1 MKIDSIPSC
10 CTAKI
15 VSYFQKATAVGPEGM
30 YPGRDIGTSKQ
41 DLLNEMLVQ
50 KLAGQAM
57 VIAFTNDKQK
67 ETNKMLKE
75 LGWKSTRWAT
85 KTQHPET
92 RLKLW
97 WFALDQL
104 EA

>member
-1 MKIDSIPSC
+1 MKIASIPSC

-15 VSYFQKATAVGPEGM
+15 VSYFQTAAAVGPEHQ
-30 YPGRDIGTSKQ
+30 YPGLNIGNSKQ
-41 DLLNEMLVQ
+41 DLLNEMLRQ
-50 KLAGQAM
+50 KHNGQAM

-67 ETNKMLKE
+67 DANKMLKE
-75 LGWKSTRWAT
+75 IGWKSTKWAT